1 MKVIQPDYIKN
12 FVCDGKICDSRCCR
26 DWQIADGENILQ
38 LDEHGNCQNLDSDF
52 LCRLQKNFGENALP
66 AVCQTYPRVIYK
78 LAENIFEQSLTLTCP
93 VAAQIILMRN
103 APIEFVE
110 ASEIKSRFI
119 IDYTKKLSLPPEKFL
134 QVQAA
139 AIKILQD
146 KNFSI
151 DERLQNLCEFFYK
164 KISAQKNL
172 NLHADNLIKIFSD
185 MYGANLSNQK
195 KNILCRNYLNNREN
209 ILSNCALENYLAN
222 EFFMRCY
229 PCAFIGDNWL
239 NCKIFVIGYR
249 ILEFSVV
256 LTAIADKNF
265 DLINLI
271 CAVNDKLDHSK
282 GGMTAIINFAENI
295 SDEDFFASMI

>member
-12 FVCDGKICDSRCCR
+12 FVCDGKICNSRCCR

-172 NLHADNLIKIFSD
+172 NLHADFIIKIFD
-185 MYGANLSNQK
+185 KMYGANLSDQK
-195 KNILCRNYLNNREN
+195 KNILRRNYLLNREN
-209 ILSNCALENYLAN
+209 ILQLFDFENYLVN

-229 PCAFIGDNWL
+229 PAAFTGGDWL
-239 NCKIFVIGYR
+239 NCKIFITTCR
-249 ILEFSVV
+249 ILEFSIV
-256 LTAIADKNF
+256 LTALADKNF

-271 CAVNDKLDHSK
+271 CAVSDKLDHSK
-282 GGMTAIINFAENI
+282 GGMIAIKNFAENI
-295 SDEDFFASMI
+295 SDEEFFASMI